1 MTEVFDEWD
10 ELNADFK
17 ELEVVNRSYLKHLED
32 LTSHQKKCQE
42 QIKHQRYRLG
52 IITRKLDKIAKTKEN
67 EKQVEELRNN
77 ILKRKAQIYEVEQ
90 TLPKENSLYLKI
102 ILGNVNVSILNKEDK
117 FKYKDEYEKFKL
129 ILSGICFIMAVL
141 NYFIHFRALELSY
154 IFLLVWY
161 YCTLT
166 IRESILK
173 LNGSRIKGW
182 WRFHHFFSTVAAGIL
197 LIWPDNDTWLAFRY
211 QFALFNTYLSFVQ
224 FLQFRY
230 QRGALYRLKALGE
243 RHNMDITIEG
253 FHSWMWRGLSFLYPF
268 LFIGYIFTF
277 YNAYTLY
284 KLSFYASATWHVP
297 VLCAMFFILFLGN
310 TLTTIMVIPIKL
322 QEKVKFQYRVMSQR
336 LSTQLLY
343 RDGAKV
349 ARLFQGIPLST
360 LSEKSR
366 NEVQLWLLQL
376 SVHPV
381 HVNAAGYFILDKTQ
395 TFEVLSS
402 IATYLIVAVQLLED
416 QKTT

>member
-1 MTEVFDEWD
+1 MLEEFDEWD
-10 ELNADFK
+10 ELTADFK
-17 ELEVVNRSYLKHLED
+17 ELEVANRAYLKHLEE
-32 LTSHQKKCQE
+32 LSSHQKKCQE
-42 QIKHQRYRLG
+42 HIKHQRYRIG
-52 IITRKLDKIAKTKEN
+52 ILSKSLVKRSKSEEHL
-67 EKQVEELRNN
+67 EKVQELQNN
-77 ILKRKAQIYEVEQ
+77 ILNRKAQLYELEQ
-90 TLPKENSLYLKI
+90 TLPKENGLYLKI

-129 ILSGICFIMAVL
+129 ILSGIGFLMAIV
-141 NYFIHFRALELSY
+141 NYCVRFRALELSY

-182 WRFHHFFSTVAAGIL
+182 WRFHHFFSTAAAGIL
-197 LIWPDNDTWLAFRY
+197 LIWPDNELWLLFRN
-211 QFALFNTYLSFVQ
+211 QFVLFNIYLSFVQ
-224 FLQFRY
+224 YLQFRY

-268 LFIGYIFTF
+268 LFAGYIFTL

-284 KLSFYASATWHVP
+284 KLSFFPSATWHVP

-322 QEKVKFQYRVMSQR
+322 HEKMKLQYRVMSQR
-336 LSTQLLY
+336 LSTQLLHNT
-343 RDGAKV
+343 READERQEIHK
-349 ARLFQGIPLST
+349 
-360 LSEKSR
+360 
-366 NEVQLWLLQL
+366 
-376 SVHPV
+376 
-381 HVNAAGYFILDKTQ
+381 
-395 TFEVLSS
+395 
-402 IATYLIVAVQLLED
+402 ED
-416 QKTT
+416 

>member
-10 ELNADFK
+10 ELAIDFK
-17 ELEVVNRSYLKHLED
+17 ELEVVNRSYLKHLEE
-32 LTSHQKKCQE
+32 LSSYQKKCQE
-42 QIKHQRYRLG
+42 HIKHQRYRIG
-52 IITRKLDKIAKTKEN
+52 IISKKLSKMSKTKEN
-67 EKQVEELRNN
+67 EENINELKSN
-77 ILKRKAQIYEVEQ
+77 IMKRKAQLYEVEQ
-90 TLPKENSLYLKI
+90 TLPKENGLYLKI

-129 ILSGICFIMAVL
+129 ILSSIGFLMAVL
-141 NYFIHFRALELSY
+141 NYFIRFRALELSY

-182 WRFHHFFSTVAAGIL
+182 WRFHHFFSTAAAGIL
-197 LIWPDNDTWLAFRY
+197 LIWPDNETWLAFRH
-211 QFALFNTYLSFVQ
+211 QFVLFNIYISVVQ
-224 FLQFRY
+224 YLQFRY

-268 LFIGYIFTF
+268 LFAGYIFTL

-284 KLSFYASATWHVP
+284 KLSFYPSATWHVP
-297 VLCAMFFILFLGN
+297 VLCVMFFILFLGN

-322 QEKVKFQYRVMSQR
+322 HEKVTLQYRIMSQR
-336 LSTQLLY
+336 LSSQLLH
-343 RDGAKV
+343 RETEDTQESDG
-349 ARLFQGIPLST
+349 
-360 LSEKSR
+360 EK
-366 NEVQLWLLQL
+366 
-376 SVHPV
+376 
-381 HVNAAGYFILDKTQ
+381 K
-395 TFEVLSS
+395 
-402 IATYLIVAVQLLED
+402 D
-416 QKTT
+416 Q

>member
-17 ELEVVNRSYLKHLED
+17 ELETVNKTYLKHLED
-32 LTSHQKKCQE
+32 LTGHQKKCQE
-42 QIKHQRYRLG
+42 QIKHQKYRMN
-52 IITRKLDKIAKTKEN
+52 IVVKKLDKIKKTKEN
-67 EKQVEELRNN
+67 EKELSELQNN
-77 ILKRKAQIYEVEQ
+77 ILKRKAQINEVEQ
-90 TLPKENSLYLKI
+90 TLPKENGLYLKI

-129 ILSGICFIMAVL
+129 ILSGICFVMAVL

-197 LIWPDNDTWLAFRY
+197 LIWPDNSTWMAFRH
-211 QFALFNTYLSFVQ
+211 QFALFNIYLSVVQ

-253 FHSWMWRGLSFLYPF
+253 FHSWMFRGLSFLYPF
-268 LFIGYIFTF
+268 LFAGYMFTL

-284 KLSFYASATWHVP
+284 LLSYYPDATWHVR
-297 VLCAMFFILFLGN
+297 VLCAMFCILFLGN
-310 TLTTIMVIPIKL
+310 TATAIGVIPSKFN
-322 QEKVKFQYRVMSQR
+322 EKVKLQYKIMSER
-336 LSTQLLY
+336 LSNQLLN
-343 RDGAKV
+343 RDNDDQQE
-349 ARLFQGIPLST
+349 L
-360 LSEKSR
+360 EKK
-366 NEVQLWLLQL
+366 E
-376 SVHPV
+376 H
-381 HVNAAGYFILDKTQ
+381 
-395 TFEVLSS
+395 
-402 IATYLIVAVQLLED
+402 
-416 QKTT
+416 